1 MHTILSLPRYSCQ
14 FPFLHSHA
22 IHACI
27 NGFSSARYSILFAS
41 LIEFYSISVVYGIS
55 VLVEFPFNRK
65 CIVTISFSDEK
76 KRVFVLFDVCRQS
89 KMDFPWQ
96 TFSSLKYTRSYRH
109 KVSISYSSHRT
120 VQYNA
125 HDGLKFEHLC
135 QCQSY
140 CVAMR
145 LCVCVHLCENGYLR
159 KFFSSYCHSMLIY
172 HQPKLPLFSH
182 FFRFGS
188 FNLKWCTDAPL
199 SCTPYWRDTTDSH
212 HLSFRQHRVWKCF
225 WFYLW
230 SCSHDQEASHV
241 RITSF
246 LFVFHRSHEMPNR
259 TIYTWELM
267 HPFALNVFIYMWY
280 GVKPWPQ
287 YKSRAISNN
296 VVLVRV

>member
-1 MHTILSLPRYSCQ
+1 MPFISAEWWKRCVWRGLRKCFFHQNNDEFISNQITACLIASICTELYNIIPGCKVGRMHTILSLPRYSCQ

-27 NGFSSARYSILFAS
+27 NGFSSVHYSILFAS

-55 VLVEFPFNRK
+55 ALVEFPFNRK

-145 LCVCVHLCENGYLR
+145 LCVCAFVWEWISTEVFQLL
-159 KFFSSYCHSMLIY
+159 
-172 HQPKLPLFSH
+172 LPLNAHIS
-182 FFRFGS
+182 S
-188 FNLKWCTDAPL
+188 T
-199 SCTPYWRDTTDSH
+199 
-212 HLSFRQHRVWKCF
+212 
-225 WFYLW
+225 
-230 SCSHDQEASHV
+230 EIASLF
-241 RITSF
+241 SF
-246 LFVFHRSHEMPNR
+246 LS
-259 TIYTWELM
+259 IWL
-267 HPFALNVFIYMWY
+267 L
-280 GVKPWPQ
+280 
-287 YKSRAISNN
+287 
-296 VVLVRV
+296 